1 MKIGDLV
8 KISTDMKD
16 ILCGKIG
23 ILVEEVDSVPADS
36 SFSIFEDERDGV
48 YIERYFSVY
57 VGGACYMYGNYE
69 LILVSSNR

>member
-23 ILVEEVDSVPADS
+23 ILVEEVDSVPVDS
-36 SFSIFEDERDGV
+36 SFSIFDDKVDGM
-48 YIERYFSVY
+48 YIERYFNVY
-57 VGGACYMYGNYE
+57 VAGACYMYGNYE
-69 LILVSSNR
+69 LILVSSDR